1 MGPAQTKRC
10 GDRPA
15 PWLGLL
21 RRTSL
26 RPVSTGSTLLQRYG
40 QWALVAGASE
50 GIGRAFAE
58 ELAGHGFSLV
68 LAARR
73 RAPLESLARELSAR
87 HGIAVRTVE
96 VDLSQSS
103 SLASMA
109 ETTSDLEIGL
119 AVYNAAHSTQ
129 GHFLDRPLE
138 DHLRAVDLNCRG
150 PLMFA
155 HHFGGAMRARRRGGL
170 ILMSSMSGLQ
180 GTAMVASYAATK
192 AFNTV
197 LAEGLWEEWR
207 AHGVDMLACI
217 AGATRTPTFESSK
230 PADGGALAR
239 PMEASQVAKE
249 ALASL
254 GRVPSMIPGG
264 VNRAAAYVMRLLP
277 RAQAVSFISRATRRM
292 YGAR

>member
-1 MGPAQTKRC
+1 MKH
-10 GDRPA
+10 
-15 PWLGLL
+15 
-21 RRTSL
+21 
-26 RPVSTGSTLLQRYG
+26 GSTLLQRYG
-40 QWALVAGASE
+40 RWALIAGASE

-58 ELAGHGFSLV
+58 ELASQGFSLV

-73 RAPLESLARELSAR
+73 RAPLESAAHDLTTR

-96 VDLSQSS
+96 VDLSEASS
-103 SLASMA
+103 FAAMA
-109 ETTSDLEIGL
+109 EATADLEIGL

-129 GHFLDRPLE
+129 GEFLDRPLD

-150 PLMFA
+150 PMMFA
-155 HHFGGAMRARRRGGL
+155 HQFGSAMRARGRGGL
-170 ILMSSMSGLQ
+170 ILMSSMSGFQ

-207 AHGVDMLACI
+207 AQGVDVLACI

-230 PADGGALAR
+230 PADGGTLAR
-239 PMEASQVAKE
+239 PMEASQVARE

-254 GRVPSMIPGG
+254 GSVPSMIPGG

-277 RAQAVSFISRATRRM
+277 RAHAVAFISRATRRM